1 MSNKI
6 EIIILSGP
14 SAGDVFRFT
23 LVGGGEVVIGRA
35 LESNIVLQESTV
47 SRKHAKIFKKGEYFF
62 IADMG
67 SSLGTVHMG
76 FNLSP
81 GDENARQIISG
92 DEFKIGEQI
101 FRFKRE
107 SEEPAGRKK
116 LTLATPKRNSNS
128 LVEIVK
134 KQKYLVLVAL
144 VAVLLLLVFQTE
156 EPSIPAGKDN
166 DVLSVPRFN
175 VVGYWPTDN
184 PSEQNFSRREKI
196 QFDVPPTDLLLEY
209 SYASQGEVQATLE
222 GFEFA
227 KLSGSTGFTHRAAII
242 RGVSTV
248 DARKL
253 VFANSSKENNWAFKN
268 VRVTPLTIKEQKE
281 DLFVGQ
287 IDEAIS
293 LVEGIDKTPEGL
305 FLLLR
310 SLQLVDLILIK
321 ELKIDVQDIKIETSA
336 SRELLDFSNLS
347 ALRQR
352 LEVLKNER
360 IAQDGTNRAKEHQN
374 EVTNLV
380 SQIDTELWRRL
391 NSRINQAK
399 LAAKISN
406 SIEAHDLLLSAQ
418 GMFLNESDY
427 RWTIANRLLNDNTIV
442 PKKIRDNPNKY
453 RKNKI

>member
-1 MSNKI
+1 M
-6 EIIILSGP
+6 
-14 SAGDVFRFT
+14 
-23 LVGGGEVVIGRA
+23 
-35 LESNIVLQESTV
+35 
-47 SRKHAKIFKKGEYFF
+47 
-62 IADMG
+62 
-67 SSLGTVHMG
+67 
-76 FNLSP
+76 
-81 GDENARQIISG
+81 
-92 DEFKIGEQI
+92 
-101 FRFKRE
+101 
-107 SEEPAGRKK
+107 
-116 LTLATPKRNSNS
+116 
-128 LVEIVK
+128 
-134 KQKYLVLVAL
+134 
-144 VAVLLLLVFQTE
+144 
-156 EPSIPAGKDN
+156 
-166 DVLSVPRFN
+166 
-175 VVGYWPTDN
+175 
-184 PSEQNFSRREKI
+184 
-196 QFDVPPTDLLLEY
+196 
-209 SYASQGEVQATLE
+209 
-222 GFEFA
+222 
-227 KLSGSTGFTHRAAII
+227 
-242 RGVSTV
+242 
-248 DARKL
+248 